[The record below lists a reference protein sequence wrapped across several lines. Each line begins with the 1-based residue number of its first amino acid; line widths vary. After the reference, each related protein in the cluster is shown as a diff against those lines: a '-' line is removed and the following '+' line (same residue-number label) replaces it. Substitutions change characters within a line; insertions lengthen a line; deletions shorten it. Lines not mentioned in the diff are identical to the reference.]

1 MARRRWLPALRSLV
15 TPGPQ
20 PDESKTITWTGG
32 YTSTTYAGTTNV
44 WGTEGRADGWDL
56 GRVVTEGYERVIWVY
71 KAIDTM
77 GEHAARLPLEIGRG
91 LTEDGE
97 FEEVIEDHPLL
108 RVLNGPHANPMESGA
123 QLRKRL
129 SAQILLS
136 KRGAFVE
143 VTRSNRGTITRL
155 DLLPPDRVIPVPD
168 EKGEYI
174 KHFEFTTLYGHVRE
188 LDPERVRWIR
198 KPHPTDPFSGVTPLE
213 AAGISIEL
221 DHLSRLYNV
230 AFIRN
235 DARPGGIVAV
245 DTGSL
250 TDSDMDRLEARFLP
264 GSQYAGHV
272 SVVGAGPGGMNYVDL
287 ATKPREMAYEHASQ
301 NAKIEIL
308 GAFGVPES
316 VTGNASGRTF
326 DNAEQE
332 EYGFWIHTELG
343 HLALISDAFAGDVGD
358 LDLKIRYN
366 TSTVQALELPRR
378 KRREEARSEFDAG
391 LISIDEYR
399 RRAGMP
405 AYNNPHSRALWISPQ
420 KAPVP
425 LRPEDAAALGI
436 QGNGDPTQ
444 GGAGAIPGM
453 GGPNAPLDPTQ
464 QQADGSAADVV
475 AQARAEGGQPAGPGA
490 LPDTNGP
497 AVAAVSQARTGIEQP
512 AGAGEAAAAVADART
527 ANELP
532 PAPGEAAAAVEDA
545 RGLQTKALS
554 GTDDDGPSFEVT
566 DDDFDRAQEAI
577 ALALEALFAR
587 QDGVIA
593 ARLRSPK
600 TRKGTK
606 FWRAQDPSDIRGGDT
621 TLDVARIVGTD
632 RWMEEITGA
641 LARVLARIAATVS
654 QRTADAFGAPKP
666 PPEASP
672 RITAAVLD
680 AVAAAE
686 SIARGFL
693 DSVTTLLVQ
702 GQLAADDIDD
712 LVALAR
718 TAFGDM
724 AAKAIASAAETAA
737 VATVNGTAEATAAA
751 IGPGIVRT
759 WVTRGDDR
767 VRPAHEAVDGTTLP
781 VTRPFDVDGYPM
793 RFPGDQL
800 APLHLTINCRCRLR
814 YRTEG
819 RDLP

>member
-1 MARRRWLPALRSLV
+1 MGRTRRRWFPAIRDLI
-15 TPGPQ
+15 TPGPK
-20 PDESKTITWTGG
+20 PDESKTITWQGG
-32 YTSTTYAGTTNV
+32 YTSTTYAGVTNV

-77 GEHAARLPLEIGRG
+77 GKHAARLPLQIGRG

-97 FEEVIEDHPLL
+97 FEEVIEDDPLL
-108 RVLNGPHANPMESGA
+108 RVLNGKANPLETGS
-123 QLRKRL
+123 QFRKRL

-168 EKGEYI
+168 DKGEYI
-174 KHFEFTTLYGHVRE
+174 KHFEFTTLYGQVRE

-198 KPHPTDPFSGVTPLE
+198 EPHPTDPFSGVTPLE
-213 AAGISIEL
+213 AAGISVEL

-245 DTGSL
+245 DTSSL
-250 TDSDMDRLEARFLP
+250 TNEDMDRLEARFLP
-264 GSQYAGHV
+264 GSEYAGHV

-287 ATKPREMAYEHASQ
+287 AARPREMAYEHAAN

-343 HLALISDAFAGDVGD
+343 HLSLIADAFAGDVLAD
-358 LDLKIRYN
+358 DAAIRYN
-366 TSTVQALELPRR
+366 TSTVEALQLPRR

-399 RRAGMP
+399 RRSGYTP
-405 AYNNPHSRALWISPQ
+405 YNNPHSRALWISPQ

-436 QGNGDPTQ
+436 QGSGDPTQ
-444 GGAGAIPGM
+444 GGALPPGM
-453 GGPNAPLDPTQ
+453 GGPNAPIDPTQ
-464 QQADGSAADVV
+464 QQGGDQAAADVV
-475 AQARAEGGQPAGPGA
+475 AQARAEGGHGAGPGEQ
-490 LPDTNGP
+490 PGTEGP
-497 AVAAVSQARTGIEQP
+497 AAAAVSEARNAIEQP
-512 AGAGEAAAAVADART
+512 AGTGEAAAAVADARQN
-527 ANELP
+527 AAP
-532 PAPGEAAAAVEDA
+532 MPGEAAAAVEDA
-545 RGLQTKALS
+545 RLQTKALP
-554 GTDDDGPSFEVT
+554 GTEPDPPSFEVT

-577 ALALEALFAR
+577 ALALETLFAR

-606 FWRAQDPSDIRGGDT
+606 FWRAQDPSDSRGGDT
-621 TLDVARIVGTD
+621 PLDVAKIVGTD

-641 LARVLARIAATVS
+641 LARVLARIAATES
-654 QRTADAFGAPKP
+654 QRTADGLGAHKP

-686 SIARGFL
+686 NIARGFL
-693 DSVTTLLVQ
+693 DSVSALLTQ
-702 GQLAADDIDD
+702 GAQVTDDIDD

-718 TAFGDM
+718 SAFGDM

-759 WVTRGDDR
+759 WVTRQDDR

-781 VTRPFDVDGYPM
+781 VTKPFDVDGYPM

-819 RDLP
+819 RDLT